1 MSTSAKSAAAPSLAA
16 KMPHRRETREKIA
29 FGPIPFLHFPAIAR
43 NMTCDLGIGAP
54 RGTGRVSG
62 LPPRLLFALVV
73 TTTSASSAHRPAT
86 PTAQQG
92 QAAPV
97 GQQYGRNAKMSD
109 RSGFDRPAFPVV
121 APPQLPAEALA
132 GVRTRRIVAFC
143 FDLIFVSILSFS
155 LWLALAV
162 LTFGLSFFILPPLF
176 PIVAF
181 FYNGLTISGYR
192 MATPGMRAMDL
203 EVRLTDGTRVPFL
216 NAAVQA
222 VLFYV
227 STMFP
232 PVFLVSLLSA
242 NKRCLHDMLAG
253 VIVTRRFM

>member
-1 MSTSAKSAAAPSLAA
+1 
-16 KMPHRRETREKIA
+16 
-29 FGPIPFLHFPAIAR
+29 
-43 NMTCDLGIGAP
+43 
-54 RGTGRVSG
+54 
-62 LPPRLLFALVV
+62 LFALVV
-73 TTTSASSAHRPAT
+73 TATSAAHRRAT
-86 PTAQQG
+86 RAARQG
-92 QAAPV
+92 RAAPV
-97 GQQYGRNAKMSD
+97 GQQYGRNATMSD
-109 RSGFDRPAFPVV
+109 RSGYRPAVPVV
-121 APPQLPAEALA
+121 APAQLPAEALA
-132 GVRTRRIVAFC
+132 GVRTRRIVALF

-155 LWLALAV
+155 LWFALAV
-162 LTFGLSFFILPPLF
+162 LTLGLSFFILPPLF